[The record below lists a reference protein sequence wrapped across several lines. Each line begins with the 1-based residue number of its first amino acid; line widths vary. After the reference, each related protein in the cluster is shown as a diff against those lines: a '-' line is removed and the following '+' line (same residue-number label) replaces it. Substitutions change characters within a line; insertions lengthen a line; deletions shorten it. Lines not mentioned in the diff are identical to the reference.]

1 MTEERYLM
9 QITAFPQDEDDKS
22 EDLLITRVFYL
33 IVPFILSLP
42 LIALLALMLP
52 HEEVSLFLTLL
63 VAYVIPPAGKE
74 SIIPF
79 GIILGYPWWIVCSAI
94 LIIDIA
100 SALFITLNFH
110 YLYKIPFFGE
120 VFMRCSEGMQTLL
133 GKHRWISR
141 FSLIG
146 LFLFIFFPLQGSG
159 AINGTILSRL
169 LGIEPR
175 SALICIIAGSGLSCL
190 AIALGVSLID
200 EVSNHNLSVMI
211 PILVLIIGI
220 TIIVTLY
227 GAYGSRLR

>member
-1 MTEERYLM
+1 M
-9 QITAFPQDEDDKS
+9 QITSFPQDEGNTNEELVKTKVFH
-22 EDLLITRVFYL
+22 LIF
-33 IVPFILSLP
+33 PFILSLP

-52 HEEVSLFLTLL
+52 PEEVSLFLTLL

-79 GIILGYPWWIVCSAI
+79 GIILGYPWWMICSAI
-94 LIIDIA
+94 LIIDAA

-110 YLYKIPFFGE
+110 YLYRIPFFGE
-120 VFMRCSEGMQTLL
+120 VFMRCSEGMQALL
-133 GKHRWISR
+133 SRHRWISR
-141 FSLIG
+141 FSLFG

-169 LGIEPR
+169 LGIER
-175 SALICIIAGSGLSCL
+175 CSAFICILAGSGLSCL
-190 AIALGVSLID
+190 AIAFGVTVID

-220 TIIVTLY
+220 SIVVTLY